1 METQK
6 SVKGPRKNDR
16 DLALAWIVR
25 QLRWERALTGLRTGP
40 TKVARQ
46 AA

>member
-16 DLALAWIVR
+16 ELALAWIAR
-25 QLRWERALTGLRTGP
+25 QLRWEQALTNLRIGP

>member
-1 METQK
+1 METPK
-6 SVKGPRKNDR
+6 NVKGPRKNDR
-16 DLALAWIVR
+16 DLALAWIVS
-25 QLRWERALTGLRTGP
+25 QLRWERALTDLRTGP